1 MSSDLRDLYQE
12 VILDHGKRPRNF
24 RELSGAN
31 RKAEGYNPLCGDRET
46 IYVRLEG
53 DVVSDASFVGA
64 GCAISTASAS
74 MMTESVKGKTVPEA
88 EALFDR
94 FHDLVTGEAGR
105 PGSQPELGKLAVF
118 SGVRE
123 YPVRIKCATLPWHTL
138 KAALHGDAER
148 VSTEDGAEAS
158 SREEPK
164 VEAPGTTKAC

>member
-12 VILDHGKRPRNF
+12 MILDHGKRPRNF
-24 RELSGAN
+24 RELPEGS

-46 IYVRLEG
+46 VFLQMDD
-53 DVVSDASFVGA
+53 DVVRDVSFTGA

-74 MMTESVKGKTVPEA
+74 MMTESVKGKTRGET
-88 EALFDR
+88 EALFTR
-94 FHDLVTGEAGR
+94 FHDLITGESKSG
-105 PGSQPELGKLAVF
+105 PGAPDLGKLAVF

-138 KAALHGDAER
+138 KAALAGDAER

-158 SREEPK
+158 PREEPK
-164 VEAPGTTKAC
+164 AC